1 MAADTTNSLDTIH
14 SGTLPGQGNDIESMT
29 DIDLGID
36 LGTTRTV
43 VARADRG
50 NYPVLSFGDENGDEN
65 DFIPSLTALRDGEL
79 VHGFA
84 ARQAARRGT
93 PLLRSLKRALAAPT
107 LTASTPVR
115 LGEQSFSVLEV
126 LTSYLRHVKAELEKQ
141 NVSVDRARV
150 VVAVPAHAYGAQRLL
165 TLEAFQQAG
174 FRVAAMLNEPSAA
187 GFEYTHRK
195 ATTVSSRRTRVLVYD
210 LGGGTFDQRLYS
222 FRDILVLKVVKRLL
236 DTGVSLQQIR
246 TAVSALHS
254 RGVED
259 LASITLMSDGASV
272 YECTSADEVVDLVAG
287 GQGVFG
293 IAVGRV
299 WHEVE
304 GALADLPVDHAQALG
319 TPLVEDEL
327 AKRRAA
333 KRQQAI

>member
-1 MAADTTNSLDTIH
+1 ML
-14 SGTLPGQGNDIESMT
+14 
-29 DIDLGID
+29 
-36 LGTTRTV
+36 
-43 VARADRG
+43 
-50 NYPVLSFGDENGDEN
+50 FGDPLPQLDADSGYRGPVACRAAGNTYRQLDYWARTG
-65 DFIPSLTALRDGEL
+65 L
-79 VHGFA
+79 V
-84 ARQAARRGT
+84 
-93 PLLRSLKRALAAPT
+93 
-107 LTASTPVR
+107 
-115 LGEQSFSVLEV
+115 
-126 LTSYLRHVKAELEKQ
+126 
-141 NVSVDRARV
+141 
-150 VVAVPAHAYGAQRLL
+150 
-165 TLEAFQQAG
+165 
-174 FRVAAMLNEPSAA
+174 EPSIRSAK
-187 GFEYTHRK
+187 G
-195 ATTVSSRRTRVLVYD
+195 SGS
-210 LGGGTFDQRLYS
+210 QRLYS

-319 TPLVEDEL
+319 TPLDEDEL